1 MTPARSDDRVPGART
16 SDAAEDGYTA
26 LELLIV
32 ATLVIILAALAV
44 PLTSATIDSNRVRHA
59 ANFAASRARY
69 TRQQAV
75 FGNRAF
81 AMVFD
86 VVGGRWVFQVCSD
99 GNYNGVRR
107 LDIAMGLDPCI
118 EGPHD
123 IETMFNGTRVAVDP
137 AIRGPAGEPGSS
149 DPVRFGRSSIFSCS
163 LGGSCTAGSLY
174 LQSPNGTQY
183 AVRVFGATGRTRVL
197 RYDRVTS
204 RWVNF

>member
-1 MTPARSDDRVPGART
+1 MTRGRSDDRVPGARNAG
-16 SDAAEDGYTA
+16 DAGYTT

-32 ATLVIILAALAV
+32 ATIVIILAALAV
-44 PLTSATIDSNRVRHA
+44 PVTTATIDSNRVRHA
-59 ANFAASRARY
+59 ASFAAARMRY

-81 AMVFD
+81 AIVFEL
-86 VVGGRWVFQVCSD
+86 VGSRWVFRVCSD

-107 LDIAMGLDPCI
+107 LDISLGLDPCI

-123 IETMFNGTRVAVDP
+123 IETMFKGTRVGVDP

-149 DPVRFGRSSIFSCS
+149 DPVRFGRSDIFSCS

-174 LQSPNGTQY
+174 LQSPAGAQY

-197 RYDRVTS
+197 RYERATS